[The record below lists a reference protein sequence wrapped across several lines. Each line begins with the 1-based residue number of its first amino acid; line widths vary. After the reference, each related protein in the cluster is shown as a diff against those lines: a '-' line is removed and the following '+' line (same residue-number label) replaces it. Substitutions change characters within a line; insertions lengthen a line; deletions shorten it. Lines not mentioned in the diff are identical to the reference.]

1 MGAWTLEAV
10 TQVQDAFTLAD
21 EHEPFDRAG
30 HFFTHAGKVICAA
43 NDLRGMRSPLA
54 QSGVRA
60 GQMYTPQL
68 LDLLSSGRTDEAAA
82 RSMGVGLRTYRRR
95 VAELMSALG
104 ATSRFQA
111 GTRAREAGLL

>member
-1 MGAWTLEAV
+1 M

-21 EHEPFDRAG
+21 EHELFGRAG

-68 LDLLSSGRTDEAAA
+68 LDLLSSGCT
-82 RSMGVGLRTYRRR
+82 
-95 VAELMSALG
+95 ELMSAFG

-111 GTRAREAGLL
+111 GTRAREAGLR